1 MPRSATL
8 YIPAISWQS
17 VLLVKETGVPRENYH
32 MVWLVMV
39 MISNATISYIV
50 YFSYIM
56 AVSVI
61 GEGNWSIQRKLPHGL
76 IGHKIMWL
84 SG

>member
-1 MPRSATL
+1 MAV
-8 YIPAISWQS
+8 S
-17 VLLVKETGVPRENYH
+17 VIGEGNWSTQRKLPHGLIGY
-32 MVWLVMV
+32 

-61 GEGNWSIQRKLPHGL
+61 GEGNWSTQRKLPHGL
-76 IGHKIMWL
+76 IGYGYDI
-84 SG
+84 

>member
-1 MPRSATL
+1 
-8 YIPAISWQS
+8 
-17 VLLVKETGVPRENYH
+17 
-32 MVWLVMV
+32 
-39 MISNATISYIV
+39 
-50 YFSYIM
+50 M